1 MKFSIRHLIRFLK
14 QKPLPTIQSHTFQK
28 RNPALFAAVQP
39 NPLTANLVSQVC
51 RYDALESSRFRNW
64 IAQLNEPWFPHRKL
78 WELAFICEALSERN
92 LLNENCRGLGFA
104 VGTEKLPALF
114 ASMGCDITATDL
126 PINDDRN
133 DKWAKTNQYTGS
145 LDGLNKDKLCPQELF
160 SKKVTFQP
168 VDMNHIPASL
178 RDYDFTWSTC
188 SFEHCG
194 NIELGLRFLEH
205 QMACLKPGGIA
216 VHTTEF
222 NLTSNQNT
230 CTKGDFVIYRLCDIE
245 AIIERLK
252 NHGHAVEPIDV
263 HSGDHVVDQIIDQ
276 PPYSEFSEMAI
287 SKRKHMR
294 LNLKGFVSTSI
305 ALIIKKS
312 F

>member
-160 SKKVTFQP
+160 SQKVTFQP

-252 NHGHAVEPIDV
+252 SRGHAVEPIDV
-263 HSGDHVVDQIIDQ
+263 HSGNHVVDQIIDQ